1 MKLCIFDLDG
11 TLINSLE
18 DLGETVNQIL
28 AEEGLLPHTMEAY
41 RYFVGDG
48 VFLLLQRAFPENRRD
63 KETLDRAKER
73 FDLLYAENCFHH
85 TAPYPGILKLL
96 ETLKER
102 GKKIAVLSNKPDDFA
117 RKMVHHFFPAD
128 LFDVILGQTPGI
140 EKKPSPEGVDRIRA
154 TLGVNREE
162 TVLIGDSNVDV
173 FTAKNAGISSVGVTY
188 GFRGR
193 EELAAAGADFLA
205 DSAEACGQILLNCK

>member
-1 MKLCIFDLDG
+1 
-11 TLINSLE
+11 
-18 DLGETVNQIL
+18 
-28 AEEGLLPHTMEAY
+28 
-41 RYFVGDG
+41 
-48 VFLLLQRAFPENRRD
+48 
-63 KETLDRAKER
+63 
-73 FDLLYAENCFHH
+73 
-85 TAPYPGILKLL
+85 
-96 ETLKER
+96 
-102 GKKIAVLSNKPDDFA
+102 
-117 RKMVHHFFPAD
+117 MVHHFFPAD

-162 TVLIGDSNVDV
+162 TVLIGDSTVDV
-173 FTAKNAGISSVGVTY
+173 FTAKNAGVSSIGVTY